1 MSVNSN
7 EEGRLVYTLNIEI
20 NLLQF
25 SSKYPKNPQNFGQRL
40 RKKRRDLGLTMREIA
55 EKVGVS
61 ETTVYN
67 WEIRNIRPNRRTA
80 EKLKAILD
88 LAEEI
93 SVQASI

>member
-40 RKKRRDLGLTMREIA
+40 RKKRMDLGLTMREIA